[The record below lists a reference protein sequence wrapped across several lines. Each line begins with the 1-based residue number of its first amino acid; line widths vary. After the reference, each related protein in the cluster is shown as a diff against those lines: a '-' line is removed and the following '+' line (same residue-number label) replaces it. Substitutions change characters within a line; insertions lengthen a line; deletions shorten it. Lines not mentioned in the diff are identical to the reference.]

1 MKLGS
6 VYPRGYIEPRL
17 NIPRYVGPR
26 LIIPGGILE
35 GGGGYV
41 SELLINFSRNGE
53 QARIPPITMNGEQ
66 IERTDSA
73 KILGVTISAD
83 LTWNAHV
90 NNTVSKASKRLYM
103 LYQLTSTYPY

>member
-1 MKLGS
+1 
-6 VYPRGYIEPRL
+6 
-17 NIPRYVGPR
+17 
-26 LIIPGGILE
+26 
-35 GGGGYV
+35 
-41 SELLINFSRNGE
+41 
-53 QARIPPITMNGEQ
+53 MNGEQ

-103 LYQLTSTYPY
+103 LYQLKRAGVDQHDEDLHVSNPTRTRIRRPSMEHQHAWLPVGQN